1 MLETLRFGDGDQCV
15 CFRMVHTLSDGRT
28 PVLLSFC
35 RTILFVVLP
44 TLVIPRSLETDGV
57 RLSLTV
63 GEAPSILMNLSYFF
77 RFRKM

>member
-1 MLETLRFGDGDQCV
+1 MCLLPDGSHLKRRSN
-15 CFRMVHTLSDGRT
+15 FRY
-28 PVLLSFC
+28 SFC
-35 RTILFVVLP
+35 RTILFMILP
-44 TLVIPRSLETDGV
+44 ALVIPRSLEMDGV

>member
-1 MLETLRFGDGDQCV
+1 MF
-15 CFRMVHTLSDGRT
+15 
-28 PVLLSFC
+28 
-35 RTILFVVLP
+35 LP
-44 TLVIPRSLETDGV
+44 AVVIPRSLEMDGV

>member
-1 MLETLRFGDGDQCV
+1 
-15 CFRMVHTLSDGRT
+15 MVHTLSDGRT
-28 PVLLSFC
+28 SFILSFC
-35 RTILFVVLP
+35 RTILFMVLP
-44 TLVIPRSLETDGV
+44 ALVIPRSLEMDGV